1 MRGFLSHKE
10 PKGAG
15 GAVRGFEPIAVD
27 AAGEVVEFWG
37 FKRNQGRVWALLYL
51 RGRAHT
57 AREIQADLGLSKG
70 AVSMIV
76 RDLERWGVLHRERAR
91 GAWTFGAEPGLM
103 EMVARVLRERE
114 AVLVSRVRQD
124 LDAAEKLARSD
135 PQSEKGE
142 IERLRRMR
150 RLADLAYS
158 ALTVFLQ
165 TARLDARGFMSV
177 LAAGIGK
184 TSKGAMK

>member
-15 GAVRGFEPIAVD
+15 GAVGGFRKIAVD

-51 RGRAHT
+51 RGRVHT
-57 AREIQADLGLSKG
+57 AAEIQADLGLSKG

-76 RDLERWGVLHRERAR
+76 HDLERWGVVHRERT
-91 GAWTFGAEPGLM
+91 GAVWTFGAQERLM
-103 EMVARVLRERE
+103 DMVARVLRERE
-114 AVLVSRVRQD
+114 TVLVSRVRQD
-124 LDAAEKLARSD
+124 LGTAEKLARGD
-135 PQSEKGE
+135 PRCDPGE

-150 RLADLAYS
+150 ILADLAYS

-177 LAAGIGK
+177 LAAGLGK
-184 TSKGAMK
+184 KRRGAMQ